1 MVKKYPSS
9 QVSNLGKQG
18 GDYSYFGHLVG
29 GVGYNRMG
37 ELNFMTYNGSNF
49 ASVN

>member
-1 MVKKYPSS
+1 MVKKYLSS

-29 GVGYNRMG
+29 GVGYDRTG
-37 ELNFMTYNGSNF
+37 ELDIMTYNGSNF
-49 ASVN
+49 ASAN